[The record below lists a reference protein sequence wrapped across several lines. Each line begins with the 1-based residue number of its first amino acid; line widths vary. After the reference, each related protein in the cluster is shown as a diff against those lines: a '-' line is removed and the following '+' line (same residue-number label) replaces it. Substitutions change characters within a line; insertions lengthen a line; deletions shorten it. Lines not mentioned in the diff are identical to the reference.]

1 MIDQQPLASTKR
13 SPLLLAG
20 VCLVSLVYLAWLVH
34 YAEVR
39 RIDGDE
45 GLYTTAARLVWE
57 GKTPYRDFFY
67 QQAPLLPYLYSWI
80 WAVHPRSLLA
90 MRFLSAACG
99 GIAVLLWGV
108 CLLSV
113 KRTSLKVAIATFVA
127 VLLNPYWVSWNVVV
141 KTFAVANLL
150 MSVAAICLYA
160 ALHSDRARWYFA
172 GGLALGACTS
182 VRSLYGPLIPFV
194 LAWVLFRERRTAKP
208 PYRKTLALLAG
219 AAFGLLPMIVSF
231 VGDPHAFFFNN
242 VRYHGLQAGY
252 SRLMD
257 GRILVGYRG
266 VGNTLGLYFYSI
278 VLRLLG
284 FHPYFTA
291 EALLALLGGL
301 SLRKLMKRRDPAYT
315 AQDYLYFK
323 LAFVMLVVYTATA
336 LVPFPPYDQY
346 FVSPLVPFL
355 VPFLT
360 EGLRVAFLAG
370 RRWVV
375 LLALIAPIFFL
386 GEPNREAL
394 AHGPEPEWQLSS
406 YWKVAETVEAHS
418 SPDEVVLSFWPGYV
432 FESGRRYF
440 PGLEDHMVYRITTRI
455 GPEAR
460 ARYHVAS
467 NDQIM
472 HAIETRAVHLLVIGA
487 WMKEFYGNLSPSEI
501 AAFHAAVDANYSLV
515 SKIGDIEVYRR
526 RPS

>member
-1 MIDQQPLASTKR
+1 MTDQQPLTSMKR
-13 SPLLLAG
+13 SPLLLAA
-20 VCLVSLVYLAWLVH
+20 VSFVSLVYFAGLVH

-39 RIDGDE
+39 LIDGDE

-67 QQAPLLPYLYSWI
+67 QQAPLLPYIYSWI

-160 ALHSDRARWYFA
+160 ALHSARARWYFA

-219 AAFGLLPMIVSF
+219 AVFGLLPMIVSF

-323 LAFVMLVVYTATA
+323 LGKWRRPLKPTAVLTK
-336 LVPFPPYDQY
+336 LCFPSGRDTSS
-346 FVSPLVPFL
+346 SPEGDTSPAWRTIWSTGLPPGL
-355 VPFLT
+355 GPKQGLGTTLPLT
-360 EGLRVAFLAG
+360 TKSCARS
-370 RRWVV
+370 RPV
-375 LLALIAPIFFL
+375 LSICSSS
-386 GEPNREAL
+386 
-394 AHGPEPEWQLSS
+394 AHG
-406 YWKVAETVEAHS
+406 
-418 SPDEVVLSFWPGYV
+418 
-432 FESGRRYF
+432 
-440 PGLEDHMVYRITTRI
+440 
-455 GPEAR
+455 
-460 ARYHVAS
+460 
-467 NDQIM
+467 
-472 HAIETRAVHLLVIGA
+472 
-487 WMKEFYGNLSPSEI
+487 
-501 AAFHAAVDANYSLV
+501 
-515 SKIGDIEVYRR
+515 
-526 RPS
+526 